1 MIEVQDFSKY
11 YGENVA
17 VNRISFRVDAGEIL
31 GLVGPNGAGKT
42 TTLRALAGIIPAS
55 HGRIVI
61 AGHDVREQPIAAKR
75 QLAFVSDE
83 PRLFDYLTVREHLQF
98 FARVYGVEDAE
109 PKATALLEEMELSGK
124 EDALPGA
131 LSRGMKQKLA
141 AACALLH
148 APKALLLDEPLTGLD
163 PVAIRRMKRTIRA
176 RADAGAAVIVSS
188 HMLSLVEELSNRVLV
203 LVRGQIAALGRMD
216 ELKAGLGALAGRADL
231 EEVFL
236 RVTGAEVS
244 PPPTQPQ
251 GPRLEATG
259 QDNAGE
265 GPKQA

>member
-1 MIEVQDFSKY
+1 MIEVQEFSKY
-11 YGENVA
+11 YAETCA

-42 TTLRALAGIIPAS
+42 TTLRAIAGIIPPTLG
-55 HGRIVI
+55 HITI
-61 AGHDVREQPIAAKR
+61 AGHDVRANPLAAKR
-75 QLAFVSDE
+75 ELAFVSDE
-83 PRLFDYLTVREHLQF
+83 PRLFDYLTVREHLRF
-98 FARVYGVEDAE
+98 FGRLYGTDDVE
-109 PKATALLEEMELSGK
+109 PKATALIAEMELGGK

-176 RADAGAAVIVSS
+176 RADAGTAVIVSS
-188 HMLSLVEELSNRVLV
+188 HLLSLVEEISNRVLV
-203 LVRGQIAALGRMD
+203 LVQGHIAAIGRMD
-216 ELKAGLGALAGRADL
+216 ELKASIGAKADL

-236 RVTGAEVS
+236 RITGASEF
-244 PPPTQPQ
+244 PPTNPPQ
-251 GPRLEATG
+251 EKT
-259 QDNAGE
+259 
-265 GPKQA
+265 